1 VPSSLLSLLPIFA
14 ASGVSSMRFWRVW
27 WAVNWVGSLGC
38 FGHFALFLSLPPLKQ
53 KGSVEGLVQFSIK
66 ALKGK
71 W

>member
-1 VPSSLLSLLPIFA
+1 
-14 ASGVSSMRFWRVW
+14 MRFWRVW